1 MERVVNLIDL
11 CLDVIVL
18 LLLKVLIGANIS
30 KLDVVF
36 INKHSTL
43 FLLSICLADRNTA
56 LLWLRI

>member
-11 CLDVIVL
+11 CLDIIVL

-30 KLDVVF
+30 KLDVAF